1 MSVKEFKD
9 LPGFK
14 DANVAELES
23 IGITSVEQLKDA
35 VNDEEK
41 SKQIIKTLSGVGPK
55 TVENWK
61 DAFESK
67 EAAKAAKT
75 EAPKAEVVEAGAY
88 TVEPK
93 PELSEEQI
101 DALAKRAVISGNR
114 PAFKRQE
121 WFRYQKLG
129 ESWRRPRGIH
139 SKMRRGMKRRPPMVE
154 IGYRGPALVRDL
166 HPSGF
171 EEVLVY
177 NVEGLENIDPKTQAA
192 RIGGTVG
199 VKKRITIENRAKELG
214 IRVLNKMPTETKRR
228 A

>member
-1 MSVKEFKD
+1 MSVKEFMD

-14 DANVAELES
+14 EANVEELES
-23 IGITSVEQLKDA
+23 IGITTVEQLRDA

>member
-1 MSVKEFKD
+1 MSVKEFMD

-14 DANVAELES
+14 EANVEELES
-23 IGITSVEQLKDA
+23 IGITTVEQLRDA
-35 VNDEEK
+35 VKDEEK
-41 SKQIIKTLSGVGPK
+41 AKEIVKTLSGVGPK
-55 TVENWK
+55 TVEHWAE
-61 DAFESK
+61 AFESK

-75 EAPKAEVVEAGAY
+75 DAPKAEVVEAGAY

-129 ESWRRPRGIH
+129 EAWRRPRGIH

-199 VKKRITIENRAKELG
+199 VKKRIAIENRAKELG
-214 IRVLNKMPTETKRR
+214 IRVLNKMPTTDKRR

>member
-41 SKQIIKTLSGVGPK
+41 SKEIIKTLSGVGPRSI
-55 TVENWK
+55 EAWK
-61 DAFESK
+61 EAFESK
-67 EAAKAAKT
+67 ESKPAKSDV
-75 EAPKAEVVEAGAY
+75 PAEVVEAGAY

-93 PELSEEQI
+93 AELSAEQI
-101 DALAKRAVISGNR
+101 DALAKRAIISGNR

-154 IGYRGPALVRDL
+154 IGYGGPALVRGL

-171 EEVLVY
+171 EEVMVY
-177 NVEGLENIDPKTQAA
+177 NVDGLENIDPKTQAA

-199 VKKRITIENRAKELG
+199 VRKRIDIENRAKELG
-214 IRVLNKMPTETKRR
+214 IRVLNKLPTDSKRR
-228 A
+228 V

>member
-1 MSVKEFKD
+1 MSVKEFMD

-14 DANVAELES
+14 EANVEELAS
-23 IGITSVEQLKDA
+23 IGITTVEQLRDA
-35 VNDEEK
+35 VKDEEK
-41 SKQIIKTLSGVGPK
+41 TKEIIKTLSGVGPK
-55 TVENWK
+55 TVEHWK
-61 DAFESK
+61 DAFESN
-67 EAAKAAKT
+67 EAAKPAKT
-75 EAPKAEVVEAGAY
+75 DAPKAEVVEASAY
-88 TVEPK
+88 VVEPK
-93 PELSEEQI
+93 AELSEEQI

-154 IGYRGPALVRDL
+154 IGYGGPALVRGL

-171 EEVLVY
+171 EEVMVY
-177 NVEGLENIDPKTQAA
+177 NVDGLEDIDPKTQAA

-199 VKKRITIENRAKELG
+199 VKKRIAIENRAKELG
-214 IRVLNKMPTETKRR
+214 IRVLNKMPTTDKRR